1 MLSLLVGGLVVGLLF
16 LSFFPTLLPLHF
28 WCALCVTGSSRFGSW
43 LLCNLVALQFGVR
56 ERSSCVRRC
65 VRYMGFNA
73 TISDHRYCTSDD
85 QTFET
90 GDGGAHAGPCARA
103 GVHES
108 RVELSRSMYD
118 AVPRGR
124 GTRRLDI
131 PGCSNCGPPGPRD
144 PG

>member
-1 MLSLLVGGLVVGLLF
+1 MMMVLMLSNVIFDYWWFGWGFLF

-43 LLCNLVALQFGVR
+43 LLCNLGYVSDLRVYVGAYVTWDSMQLF
-56 ERSSCVRRC
+56 
-65 VRYMGFNA
+65 
-73 TISDHRYCTSDD
+73 SDHRYCTSDD

-108 RVELSRSMYD
+108 RVELSRCMCD
-118 AVPRGR
+118 ASPRVR
-124 GTRRLDI
+124 GTWR
-131 PGCSNCGPPGPRD
+131 
-144 PG
+144 

>member
-108 RVELSRSMYD
+108 RVELSRSMCD
-118 AVPRGR
+118 AAPRVR
-124 GTRRLDI
+124 GTRRLDV